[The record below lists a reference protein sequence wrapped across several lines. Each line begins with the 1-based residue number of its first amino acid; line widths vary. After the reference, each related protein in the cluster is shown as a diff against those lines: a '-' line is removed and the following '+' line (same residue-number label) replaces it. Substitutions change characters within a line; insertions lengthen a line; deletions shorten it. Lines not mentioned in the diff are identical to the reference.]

1 MDEKFMDRAIAL
13 AKEGASFDEVPVGA
27 VIVKDGEIIAE
38 ATNYKEREN
47 CAVYHAEI
55 VAIERASKWL
65 NNWYLSGCDLYV
77 TLEPCLM
84 CVGAIINSRI
94 DNVYYG
100 AYDKKA
106 GCCTAVYKLLG
117 DEKFNHRPNVVGGI
131 KEEECGVLLSE
142 FFKAKRKTSR

>member
-55 VAIERASKWL
+55 VAIQRASKRL

-106 GCCTAVYKLLG
+106 GCCTSVYKLLG

-142 FFKAKRKTSR
+142 FFKEKRKTSR